1 MPYLVLMPDRTNPS
15 VVAVCGSLRDSSR
28 TRVAITEA
36 LDASAEAGAT
46 TELVDL
52 RSYDLPSLNAVDRD
66 QTDGES
72 FRKTI
77 FQADSVS
84 LGTPNYHGSYSGA
97 LKNALDYCRREDFED
112 TTVGLLEVAAGDYPG
127 SALMH
132 LRIVSRTLRA
142 WTLPTAVAIH
152 DSHTLITDD
161 GISDSD
167 IAERTRQLGR
177 ELVEYAGVGSY
188 PEMTHRQITHNTD
201 CEADD

>member
-1 MPYLVLMPDRTNPS
+1 MPDRTNLF

-28 TRVAITEA
+28 TRVAIREA
-36 LDASAEAGAT
+36 LTAAAGAGAN
-46 TELVDL
+46 TELIDL
-52 RSYDLPSLNAVDRD
+52 RSYELPSLNAVERDR
-66 QTDGES
+66 TDGER
-72 FRKTI
+72 FRERI
-77 FQADSVS
+77 SAADSVL

-97 LKNALDYCRREDFED
+97 LKNALDYCRRDDFED

-142 WTLPTAVAIH
+142 WTLPTAVAIP

-161 GISDSD
+161 GITDSA

-177 ELVEYAGVGSY
+177 DLVAYAGVASY
-188 PEMTHRQITHNTD
+188 SETTHRHSPDTND
-201 CEADD
+201 SKADD